1 MMTDYELKLDRKV
14 RDLSSKERDILVA
27 DLQKTVDID
36 YKFNELGFRGDD
48 LKTYK
53 SPPKLY

>member
-27 DLQKTVDID
+27 DLQKTIDID
-36 YKFNELGFRGDD
+36 YKFNEKNSIEELQKHID
-48 LKTYK
+48 
-53 SPPKLY
+53 

>member
-27 DLQKTVDID
+27 DLSLIHI
-36 YKFNELGFRGDD
+36 
-48 LKTYK
+48 
-53 SPPKLY
+53 